1 MISHRRARPAIRV
14 RAVLVVLTLVGSL
27 VVAVAQPPFVHAASS
42 SWEHDFATD
51 LLSFPTNSG
60 PAPVVADW
68 NGDAREDL
76 VLGFRTTAQYG
87 GIGVWLRQDDGSL
100 TTTPVSAF
108 ATGHASSLIGFA
120 VYFRPVLGDWDGD
133 GADDL
138 IYGQQNGSKG
148 VVLCRNQGSAS
159 APLFHG
165 ASCQQLRTTSGALV
179 GATTGSTVAYVSP
192 ELADWDADGDLDLLV
207 GTGSDTASLNEKGI
221 RLYENVGTATSPSLA
236 APTWVVRKG
245 TTEGLASENYFEPTS
260 VDMDGD
266 GNSDLLV
273 AGSRRASANEF
284 VLHSCLNAASDA
296 APSFP
301 TCSSKSLPGLV
312 NNVVDVA
319 DWDGDGPLD
328 VVRGFF
334 SGFIANPVTLLHGRG
349 PDTDADGLSDS
360 VDNCP
365 TVPNPA
371 DLKLDRTNPVQI
383 DTDGDGLGDA
393 CDSDVDGD
401 GVDDPGDNCVLA
413 ANSGQQDTDGDGRGD
428 ACDPLDDRPGVPG
441 IGSYEWQMANKMQ
454 WGRRPVITMRA
465 DAMSIGYRQGIAE
478 ALTSEALSRDLAFTL
493 AIIPWDKARFAG
505 AASSA
510 YLRSVVGNPNLE
522 AAQHG
527 TYHTCVFTGHPPAG
541 EEFDCGMDANRSFN
555 LMRVGLE
562 SMQAAVAGTA
572 TAQPF
577 SGFIPPADASD
588 EAAEEA
594 TRSLGYRYLASAYY
608 AEFPRFMYVDETGLA
623 HVPWSQIACGNGA
636 ASWTNCSTTSVEA
649 HSGVDCA
656 DSSVCKPTRDGKD
669 YSSWEQFAQNRLAER
684 CRNDFG
690 RYGVCNIL
698 FELTS
703 FDANFATGELDPVAF
718 AGYQRTLDELQA
730 LATEEGAV
738 FMTVGQLAAA
748 QLIEDTA
755 GPQITVASPI
765 AIRYGHHEQLTID
778 FDATDDLS
786 GVWSVGA
793 TMDGA
798 PVSDGAV
805 IDLLDLAVGVHTLE
819 VTAEDVAGNISTT
832 RVAFEVEATLE
843 SLHATVERFAGE
855 GSISRGT
862 ARSLLAKL
870 DSAIAASARGN
881 QRVAMETLDAFV
893 AELDAQEGKQI
904 SPDAARVLRSD
915 ATLVRT
921 SLSP

>member
-1 MISHRRARPAIRV
+1 MITHGPARPAVRV
-14 RAVLVVLTLVGSL
+14 RAVLVAVTLVGSL
-27 VVAVAQPPFVHAASS
+27 VVTVGLPPSVDADSF
-42 SWEHDFATD
+42 SWKYDFATD
-51 LLSFPTNSG
+51 LLTFPTNTG
-60 PAPVVADW
+60 PAPLVADW
-68 NGDAREDL
+68 NGDGREDL

-100 TTTPVSAF
+100 STTPVSAF
-108 ATGHASSLIGFA
+108 ATGNASSLIGFA

-138 IYGQQNGSKG
+138 VYGQQNGSKG
-148 VVLCRNQGSAS
+148 VVLCRNHGSDS
-159 APLFHG
+159 SPLFHA

-192 ELADWDADGDLDLLV
+192 ELTDWGADGDLDLLV
-207 GTGSDTASLNEKGI
+207 GTGSDTAPLNEKGI
-221 RLYENVGTATSPSLA
+221 RLYENVGTATSPSLGA
-236 APTWVVRKG
+236 ATWVVRKG
-245 TTEGLASENYFEPTS
+245 TTEGLDSENYFEPTS

-266 GNSDLLV
+266 GDSDLVV
-273 AGSRRASANEF
+273 AGSRKDSTNEF
-284 VLHSCLNAASDA
+284 ILHTCLNAASDA

-301 TCSSKSLPGLV
+301 SCSSQFLPGLV
-312 NNVVDVA
+312 NNVVDVT
-319 DWDGDGPLD
+319 DWDADGPLD
-328 VVRGFF
+328 VLRGFF

-349 PDTDADGLSDS
+349 PDTDVDGLSDS

-365 TVPNPA
+365 AVPNPA

-383 DTDGDGLGDA
+383 DTDGDGLGDP
-393 CDSDVDGD
+393 CDPDVDGD
-401 GVDDPGDNCVLA
+401 GADDPRDNCVLA
-413 ANSGQQDTDGDGRGD
+413 ANSGQQDSDGDGRGD
-428 ACDPLDDRPGVPG
+428 ACDPRDDRPGIPG
-441 IGSYEWQMANKMQ
+441 IGSYEWQMANTMQ
-454 WGRRPVITMRA
+454 WGRRPVISMRA

-478 ALTSEALSRDLAFTL
+478 ALTNEALSRDLAFTL

-527 TYHTCVFTGHPPAG
+527 TYHTCVFTGHPPSG

-555 LMRVGLE
+555 LMRVGLD
-562 SMQAAVAGTA
+562 SMTAAVAGTP

-636 ASWTNCSTTSVEA
+636 ASWTNCSTTSVGA

-656 DSSVCKPTRDGKD
+656 DSSVCRPTRDGKD
-669 YSSWEQFAQNRLAER
+669 YANWEQFSQSRLAER

-730 LATEEGAV
+730 LAREEGAV

-748 QLIEDTA
+748 QLIEDTVD
-755 GPQITVASPI
+755 PQIVVASPV
-765 AIRYGHHEQLTID
+765 ATRYGHHEQLTID
-778 FDATDDLS
+778 FAATDELS

-793 TMDGA
+793 TMDGI

-805 IDLLDLAVGVHTLE
+805 IDLLDLSVGVHTLE
-819 VTAEDVAGNISTT
+819 VTAEDMAGNVSTT
-832 RVAFEVEATLE
+832 RVAFEVEATLA
-843 SLHATVERFAGE
+843 SLRATVERFSSE
-855 GSISRGT
+855 GGISPGG

-870 DSAIAASARGN
+870 DSAMAASARGN
-881 QRVAMETLDAFV
+881 QRAAIQTLDAFL
-893 AELDAQEGKQI
+893 AELDAQDGKHI
-904 SPDAARVLRSD
+904 SPEAARVLRSD
-915 ATLVRT
+915 ASLVRG